1 MTATNPITPVNPVA
15 TTPVNTA
22 PISPTTNVNQA
33 QREANIA
40 SRQAT
45 PAPITPAP
53 IVPTVATPAPVE
65 ATVTPTPTPT
75 QTPFQQAQAESEK
88 IKAQNEAQM
97 KLNTQQA
104 DLKAQE
110 RQQVAQETA
119 KANTPVNQK
128 DVLNA
133 LVSGVSVAPQNT
145 AAYRNAQMQYK
156 TYQKFATMTPTQLVD
171 NMKMGEIG
179 TETAQLLASN
189 PNYIKA
195 KEDFD
200 KFQKNQSIN
209 NMIKSVA
216 EGATGKTTAV
226 DHYQNASD
234 AIAKKLGITETN
246 ADAFARIVSQDP
258 ETLQLTKTVSNIAKQ
273 LNTLNTERNAVYEDL
288 KKQYPDLSP
297 SAIMTLMA

>member
-1 MTATNPITPVNPVA
+1 
-15 TTPVNTA
+15 
-22 PISPTTNVNQA
+22 
-33 QREANIA
+33 
-40 SRQAT
+40 
-45 PAPITPAP
+45 
-53 IVPTVATPAPVE
+53 
-65 ATVTPTPTPT
+65 
-75 QTPFQQAQAESEK
+75 
-88 IKAQNEAQM
+88 M

-145 AAYRNAQMQYK
+145 QAYRNAQMQYK
-156 TYQKFATMTPTQLVD
+156 TYQKFATMTPTQLAD

-216 EGATGKTTAV
+216 EGAKGKTTAV

-234 AIAKKLGITETN
+234 AIAKKLGINETN

-288 KKQYPDLSP
+288 KKQYPDLSA

>member
-1 MTATNPITPVNPVA
+1 
-15 TTPVNTA
+15 
-22 PISPTTNVNQA
+22 
-33 QREANIA
+33 
-40 SRQAT
+40 
-45 PAPITPAP
+45 
-53 IVPTVATPAPVE
+53 
-65 ATVTPTPTPT
+65 
-75 QTPFQQAQAESEK
+75 
-88 IKAQNEAQM
+88 M

-119 KANTPVNQK
+119 RANTPTNQK

-145 AAYRNAQMQYK
+145 SAYRNAQLQYK
-156 TYQKFATMTPTQLVD
+156 NYQKFATMTPSQLVD

-234 AIAKKLGITETN
+234 AIAKKLGINETN

-288 KKQYPDLSP
+288 KKQYPDLSA

>member
-1 MTATNPITPVNPVA
+1 MTATNVAPVTPVA
-15 TTPVNTA
+15 TPVNTA

-45 PAPITPAP
+45 PVTPVTPVTPAP
-53 IVPTVATPAPVE
+53 VATPAPVE
-65 ATVTPTPTPT
+65 STITPTTPT
-75 QTPFQQAQAESEK
+75 TAQTPFQQAQAESEK

-119 KANTPVNQK
+119 KATTPINQK

-195 KEDFD
+195 KDDFD

-246 ADAFARIVSQDP
+246 ADAFARIVSKDP

-288 KKQYPDLSP
+288 KKQYPDLSA

>member
-1 MTATNPITPVNPVA
+1 MTANVAPIAPVA
-15 TTPVNTA
+15 TPPVNTS

-45 PAPITPAP
+45 PAPIT
-53 IVPTVATPAPVE
+53 TPAPVVPTVETPKPVE
-65 ATVTPTPTPT
+65 ASVTPTTPT

-119 KANTPVNQK
+119 RANTPTNQK

-145 AAYRNAQMQYK
+145 PAYRNAQMQYK

-216 EGATGKTTAV
+216 EGATGKTTTV

-246 ADAFARIVSQDP
+246 ADAFARIVSKDP

-288 KKQYPDLSP
+288 KKQYPDLSA